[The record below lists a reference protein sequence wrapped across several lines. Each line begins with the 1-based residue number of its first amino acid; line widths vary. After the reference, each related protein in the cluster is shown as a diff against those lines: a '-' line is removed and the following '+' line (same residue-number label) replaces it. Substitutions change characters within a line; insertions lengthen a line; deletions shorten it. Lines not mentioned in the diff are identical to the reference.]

1 MEKNLFKQATEIL
14 TECNFI
20 KLTEKA
26 TEHPFF
32 MPNSEHK
39 TVTDLLNQPRKDNT
53 TIIDIADKISLPE
66 LLYRIYLLL
75 DENEREFSYNTFT
88 FMSINEIV
96 QRFTA
101 FQETNQHHICDFA
114 VSYYGL
120 GHIMVLSWNLATKTF
135 ILRRDG
141 GSNDYDR
148 RDNTEFIVKYD
159 ATQTPPEKQIKM
171 CDLFQTLKNN
181 NFDDFRNLL
190 INNHDVITTT

>member
-1 MEKNLFKQATEIL
+1 MEKNIFKQATEIL

-32 MPNSEHK
+32 MPNSENK
-39 TVTDLLNQPRKDNT
+39 TITDLLKHPRKDNT
-53 TIIDIADKISLPE
+53 AIIDIADKISLPE

-88 FMSINEIV
+88 FMSINEIA
-96 QRFTA
+96 QRFKA
-101 FQETNQHHICDFA
+101 FQETNQRHICDFA

-120 GHIMVLSWNLATKTF
+120 GHIMVLSWNLATQTF

-171 CDLFQTLKNN
+171 CDLFQTLKKN

-190 INNHDVITTT
+190 INNHDINTKT